1 MIRGQCYYKC
11 QVGDCSK
18 VWQFWK
24 MSIYVNLFLIAEMYI
39 IWISRM
45 AEYCLVIECKL
56 SDFRFYKTKW
66 EMKFICVSQAL
77 KDLAWIAYCFHY
89 KWSCK
94 LWICILWPCVGLFQS
109 CLYIFFYHVS
119 HKIAL
124 LLLFAKVS
132 NVFHI
137 YSFNFDIS
145 TNLLVSLYDISVS
158 FQIDKVPAQR
168 DKVPLFIGIIL
179 GAVLCIIVF
188 ISSIIYFIL

>member
-1 MIRGQCYYKC
+1 M
-11 QVGDCSK
+11 
-18 VWQFWK
+18 
-24 MSIYVNLFLIAEMYI
+24 
-39 IWISRM
+39 
-45 AEYCLVIECKL
+45 
-56 SDFRFYKTKW
+56 
-66 EMKFICVSQAL
+66 
-77 KDLAWIAYCFHY
+77 
-89 KWSCK
+89 
-94 LWICILWPCVGLFQS
+94 
-109 CLYIFFYHVS
+109 S